1 MLDICKR
8 ITTRRVRLNLML
20 TKYQAIMKPE
30 NAISKSKLV
39 LLSCVLFCFSAANL
53 FAQKQDS
60 VKVKVSSKN
69 EEANR
74 NVMLN
79 ASSATGPRQVPIG
92 IPGMN
97 IEVTINEDNLP
108 VSFFFWPNLPTLH
121 WRADASLSRIGLY
134 KLSETGIVNGAVGY
148 AVNSDSQLGGDT
160 FNGKVNYTL
169 NHFGSQ
175 QLDMNLNGPLGK
187 GWSYTASMYQYTNPG
202 NFKLGYA
209 DELERTQMYKVGLT
223 KTFDKNKG
231 NFSILYKY
239 SKSKD
244 LGSFIGY
251 SYAPFIYKGDGS
263 IKQLSG
269 IPLGTTSNVQ
279 REGLI
284 QYMDILTGEK
294 KTGSLNDDN
303 ISGSNA
309 NEITGLFN
317 YKFDNGMN
325 LKMSA
330 KYQKSVSSILLQIPL
345 GINQNVSSTDGFS
358 YYGTG
363 SAFAGNVQTTLSLLD
378 QAKLDDILYTA
389 ELSKQSGNHNWRA
402 GLNEWYSKCN
412 WTANGSFYFQ
422 ESAAQPH
429 LLTNSATGTF
439 FSLNGSSEAYKGYE
453 NKLAAYF
460 TDDWDITKRWNVYYG
475 LRAEYQKVN
484 VDNLPY
490 DRYAD
495 FHVGSTNP
503 ATGVVANWVNTDR
516 NFLNTVWTASTVYK
530 LFKSFG
536 LLGEVDYNQQ
546 HTHLEGYGGA
556 EVPPSK
562 VIPITIGRVGV
573 YYNHKLFSLVSALT
587 YIGKDNFY
595 ERRYMTNPNNF
606 ADNQTIAC
614 RYNVKTV
621 GWTTDIVTN
630 PFKNFNMHFLLTVQN
645 PLYDNFKF
653 TAFNKEYDF
662 SGKKV
667 TGLSQTLMEIDP
679 SYNIT
684 SKLRLWTS
692 FRYFGKQ
699 YANLSNILYFNGHWE
714 TFGGVNYTLNKNVNL
729 GVTLV
734 NFLNQ
739 TGVSGSIGG
748 SDLMTDASKYKDY
761 MMTGSYIR
769 PFTAEF
775 KASINF

>member
-1 MLDICKR
+1 
-8 ITTRRVRLNLML
+8 
-20 TKYQAIMKPE
+20 MKLKK
-30 NAISKSKLV
+30 STQTSKLA
-39 LLSCVLFCFSAANL
+39 LLLCVMFCCSAANL
-53 FAQKQDS
+53 FAQEQDS
-60 VKVKVSSKN
+60 VKVKSPSKK

-92 IPGMN
+92 IPGLS
-97 IEVTINEDNLP
+97 IDVTINEDNMP
-108 VSFFFWPNLPTLH
+108 VSFHFWPNLPTLH
-121 WRADASLSRIGLY
+121 WRADASLSGIGLY
-134 KLSETGIVNGAVGY
+134 KLSETGLVNGAVGY
-148 AVNSDSQLGGDT
+148 AVNSNSQLGSDK

-175 QLDMNLNGPLGK
+175 QLDMNMNGPIGK
-187 GWSYTASMYQYTNPG
+187 GWSYTMSMYQYTNPG

-209 DELERTQMYKVGLT
+209 DELERTQMYKGGLT
-223 KTFDKNKG
+223 KAFDNKKG
-231 NFSILYKY
+231 SLSFLYKY

-263 IKQLSG
+263 IKQVPG
-269 IPLGTTSNVQ
+269 IPLGTVSNVQ
-279 REGLI
+279 QNGLM
-284 QYMDILTGEK
+284 QYMDMNTGQVN
-294 KTGSLNDDN
+294 TASFNDDK
-303 ISGSNA
+303 ISGSSA
-309 NEITGLFN
+309 HELTALFD
-317 YKFDNGMN
+317 YKLNNGYN

-330 KYQKSVSSILLQIPL
+330 KYQKSISRIVLQIPL
-345 GINQNVSSTDGFS
+345 SITQNVAATDGYTNYS
-358 YYGTG
+358 TG
-363 SAFAGNVQTTLSLLD
+363 EAFAGNVQTTLSLLD
-378 QAKLDDILYTA
+378 QGKLDDFFYTA
-389 ELSKQSGNHNWRA
+389 ELTKQSGNHNWRL

-412 WTANGSFYFQ
+412 WTANGSFYSQ
-422 ESAAQPH
+422 ESAALPH
-429 LLTNSATGTF
+429 LLSNVNTGSF
-439 FSLNGSSEAYKGYE
+439 FMQNASSEAYKGLE

-460 TDDWDITKRWNVYYG
+460 TDDWDISKRLNLNYG
-475 LRAEYQKVN
+475 LRTEYQKVN

-490 DRYAD
+490 DRYTG
-495 FHVGSTNP
+495 FHVGSVNP
-503 ATGVVANWVNTDR
+503 VTGEVANWVNTDR
-516 NFLNTVWTASTVYK
+516 NFMNVVASASVVYK
-530 LFKSFG
+530 LANSFG

-546 HTHLEGYGGA
+546 HLHLEAYGGA
-556 EVPPSK
+556 EIPPSK
-562 VIPITIGRVGV
+562 VIPISIGRVGV

-587 YIGKDNFY
+587 YIQKDNFY
-595 ERRYMTNPNNF
+595 ERRYMTNPTDF
-606 ADNQTIAC
+606 ADNQTIVC
-614 RYNVKTV
+614 KYNVKTL

-630 PFKNFNMHFLLTVQN
+630 PFKNFNMHLLLTLQS
-645 PLYDNFKF
+645 PQYDNFKF
-653 TAFNKEYDF
+653 TAFNKEYNF

-684 SKLRLWTS
+684 PKLRLWTS

-699 YANLSNILYFNGHWE
+699 YANLSNILFFNGHWE
-714 TFGGVNYTLNKNVNL
+714 TFGGVNYALNKNVNL

-739 TGVSGSIGG
+739 TGVSGSISG

-761 MMTGSYIR
+761 LMTGTYIR